1 MKPAVDKKD
10 EAEKRRIVEP
20 WGTLRWLA
28 SRGTGNAHGITV
40 GLVTINRGMH
50 NPRHRHPVSEEV
62 LHLLRGR
69 LRHTV
74 GNDTVDLE
82 PGDTIVIPPGMGHNA
97 TSTGAVAAEM
107 VVAYPTGD
115 RDFEPE

>member
-1 MKPAVDKKD
+1 MKQAVDRKD

-28 SRGTGNAHGITV
+28 SRGVGNAREITV
-40 GLVTINRGMH
+40 GLVTINRGMN

-69 LRHTV
+69 LRHTI
-74 GNDTVDLE
+74 GRDAVDLE
-82 PGDTIVIPPGMGHNA
+82 PGDTIVIPSGVYHNA
-97 TSTGAVAAEM
+97 TSTGVVAAEM
-107 VVAYPTGD
+107 LVAYPAGD